1 MLTLITRGREYYA
14 SELAGN
20 GPCVAVA
27 CVTLA
32 PASVSA
38 SAAEASLQ
46 VQEVLLMCFA
56 GSHAL
61 CDLNGLIEEKAAFL
75 AACVL
80 SSASRHA
87 HHLLYSG
94 RGKE

>member
-1 MLTLITRGREYYA
+1 
-14 SELAGN
+14 
-20 GPCVAVA
+20 
-27 CVTLA
+27 
-32 PASVSA
+32 
-38 SAAEASLQ
+38 
-46 VQEVLLMCFA
+46 MCFA

-61 CDLNGLIEEKAAFL
+61 CDLNGLLEEKAACL

-87 HHLLYSG
+87 HHLLGSG

>member
-1 MLTLITRGREYYA
+1 
-14 SELAGN
+14 
-20 GPCVAVA
+20 
-27 CVTLA
+27 
-32 PASVSA
+32 
-38 SAAEASLQ
+38 
-46 VQEVLLMCFA
+46 MCSA

-61 CDLNGLIEEKAAFL
+61 CDLNGLIEKKAAFL